1 MAPLEHEET
10 KWRAQA
16 KLAAM
21 RERAVHLRRRVVVGA
36 IVGFALLWSAIFAQ
50 MTLGH
55 DPVLGSAGS
64 ARSALGAATENVRVA
79 AQESFASD
87 PERRAHRTLAPPDES
102 DEEASEAEP
111 FMEERAEIERLEA
124 AAEGEAEELAAI
136 EAEELEAVTTG
147 QS

>member
-1 MAPLEHEET
+1 MKPLEREET
-10 KWRAQA
+10 RWRAQA

-55 DPVLGSAGS
+55 DPVLGAGT
-64 ARSALGAATENVRVA
+64 RNVRAA

-87 PERRAHRTLAPPDES
+87 PERRADRPLAPPGES
-102 DEEASEAEP
+102 DEEEAEAEP
-111 FMEERAEIERLEA
+111 FIEERAEIERLEA
-124 AAEGEAEELAAI
+124 AAEELAAIEAGERAAI
-136 EAEELEAVTTG
+136 EAEELEAATTG

>member
-1 MAPLEHEET
+1 MEPLEREET
-10 KWRAQA
+10 RWRAQA

-21 RERAVHLRRRVVVGA
+21 RERAAHLRRRVIVGA
-36 IVGFALLWSAIFAQ
+36 IIGFALLWSAIFAQ

-55 DPVLGSAGS
+55 DPVLG
-64 ARSALGAATENVRVA
+64 AAVGNVRAA

-87 PERRAHRTLAPPDES
+87 PDRRAHRTLAPREEGD
-102 DEEASEAEP
+102 DEEIESEP
-111 FMEERAEIERLEA
+111 FMEERAETERLEA
-124 AAEGEAEELAAI
+124 AAEAEAEELAAIEAGERAAI

>member
-1 MAPLEHEET
+1 MEPLGREEA

-21 RERAVHLRRRVVVGA
+21 RERAAHLRRRVVVGA
-36 IVGFALLWSAIFAQ
+36 IIGFALLWSAIFAQ
-50 MTLGH
+50 MMLGH
-55 DPVLGSAGS
+55 DPVLG
-64 ARSALGAATENVRVA
+64 AATGNVRAA

-87 PERRAHRTLAPPDES
+87 PERRAHRTLAPRGES
-102 DEEASEAEP
+102 DEEEAEAEP
-111 FMEERAEIERLEA
+111 FIEERAEIERLEA
-124 AAEGEAEELAAI
+124 AAEAEAEELAAIEAGERAAI

>member
-1 MAPLEHEET
+1 MEPLGREET
-10 KWRAQA
+10 RWRAQA

-55 DPVLGSAGS
+55 DPVLG
-64 ARSALGAATENVRVA
+64 AATGNARAA
-79 AQESFASD
+79 AQESLAAD
-87 PERRAHRTLAPPDES
+87 PERRAHRTLAPRDES
-102 DEEASEAEP
+102 GEEESEAEP

-124 AAEGEAEELAAI
+124 AAEAEAEELAAI
-136 EAEELEAVTTG
+136 EAGERAAIESEELDAVTTG

>member
-1 MAPLEHEET
+1 MEPFEREET

-21 RERAVHLRRRVVVGA
+21 RERAVHLRRRVVVGT

-55 DPVLGSAGS
+55 DPVLG
-64 ARSALGAATENVRVA
+64 AATGNVRAV

-87 PERRAHRTLAPPDES
+87 PERRAHRALPPRGEN
-102 DEEASEAEP
+102 DEEEAEP
-111 FMEERAEIERLEA
+111 FIEERAEIERLEA
-124 AAEGEAEELAAI
+124 AAEAEAEELAAI
-136 EAEELEAVTTG
+136 EAGERAAIESEELEAVTTG